1 MHTVVLVLMLLVNLM
16 VFAPVRPGPAPIVR
30 DDEVILLYPVPYV
43 DVYVL
48 DNDGTGAQD
57 DLTVVAAAGF
67 RSSKAAVVQ
76 GTFVRVYI
84 DWASYYAWP
93 PNPNDEEFGDA
104 VAHGVYTVSNG
115 SGQASARWVIYYWPE
130 MQI

>member
-1 MHTVVLVLMLLVNLM
+1 MNMVMLVLMALVNLATI
-16 VFAPVRPGPAPIVR
+16 APNPPGPVAS
-30 DDEVILLYPVPYV
+30 DDQVILLYPVPYV

-48 DNDGTGAQD
+48 DNDGTGSQD
-57 DLTVVAAAGF
+57 DLTVVATSGS
-67 RSSKAAVVQ
+67 RSGKAAVVQ

-93 PNPNDEEFGDA
+93 EPNDEEFGDA
-104 VAHGVYTVSNG
+104 VAHGVYTVSDG
-115 SGQASARWVIYYWPE
+115 SGLASARWVIYYWPE